1 MIRIVITMPMM
12 VVPIQASTVRVI
24 HTWWLRGRTT
34 ADGREKI
41 LGDLGHDDGDGDDD
55 DGEEEDEDDDVVV
68 VARWMI
74 IVMIIKYDDNDDDY
88 DGNVFAD

>member
-1 MIRIVITMPMM
+1 MKIIGIITRIISLQAFP
-12 VVPIQASTVRVI
+12 VPVT
-24 HTWWLRGRTT
+24 HTWSLREGTT

-41 LGDLGHDDGDGDDD
+41 SGDLDRDHGDDD

-88 DGNVFAD
+88 DGNVVAD

>member
-41 LGDLGHDDGDGDDD
+41 SGGLGHDDGDDD

-74 IVMIIKYDDNDDDY
+74 IIMTIKYDDNDDDY
-88 DGNVFAD
+88 DGNVVAD

>member
-41 LGDLGHDDGDGDDD
+41 SGDLDRDHGDDD

-88 DGNVFAD
+88 DGNVVAD